1 MKYRFYFPFAL
12 IFLCSCSSEND
23 CEEVFMSEKY
33 SPNGKHHLSA
43 YFQVCGSGMVTT
55 ADQFILLVKVK
66 DKGKIAKKY
75 SEDNKDNKIAR
86 YGGAIQSF
94 YFEWEDNNNVV
105 ISNSSQSLPDW
116 KKSSAQEVSIK
127 YIKYRWIPIAF

>member
-1 MKYRFYFPFAL
+1 
-12 IFLCSCSSEND
+12 
-23 CEEVFMSEKY
+23 
-33 SPNGKHHLSA
+33 
-43 YFQVCGSGMVTT
+43 MVTT

-94 YFEWEDNNNVV
+94 YFEWEGNNNVV

-127 YIKYRWIPIAF
+127 YIKYR